1 VSQSIRYFAPPKP
14 GDIVWCRFPQEK
26 SLQPAP
32 KARPTLVLRVG
43 EIDGHPA
50 VAIAYGTSQKLERL
64 FPSEFAILPADG
76 AAYTASIRRFK
87 CRKMSI
93 AGRPPIPA
101 AEIKSL
107 ALNETELAA
116 VLGVLDVPE
125 PSATQGNNRSQKG
138 SGPG

>member
-1 VSQSIRYFAPPKP
+1 M
-14 GDIVWCRFPQEK
+14 
-26 SLQPAP
+26 QPAP
-32 KARPTLVLRVG
+32 KARPALVLRVG

-116 VLGVLDVPE
+116 VLGVLDAE
-125 PSATQGNNRSQKG
+125 PSATQANNRSQKG